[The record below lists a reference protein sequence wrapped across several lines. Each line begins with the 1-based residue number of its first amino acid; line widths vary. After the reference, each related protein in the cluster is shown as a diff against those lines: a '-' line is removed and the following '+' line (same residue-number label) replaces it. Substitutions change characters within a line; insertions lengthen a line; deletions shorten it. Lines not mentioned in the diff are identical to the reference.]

1 VFELVPDVPEPTR
14 AERLL
19 GAVRQGDDVLNKPR
33 TSWLVRNL
41 VPTSSWGILYGPPGG
56 GKSFYGLTFALEL
69 ARGGRWAGQ
78 EIEPEKVLYIAAER
92 AAVLGDR
99 QEAWQRHHRQPIP
112 GNFHELVWAPQL
124 HKGEDLDDLVSVVAA
139 IRPRL
144 VIIDTLAQCSIG
156 LEENGTQMGYLVSAL
171 DRVRNAT
178 DNGSVLGIHHT
189 GKDVTK
195 GMRGSSILL
204 GAADYTLEISGDA
217 TAIRAQVQKLNAS
230 AHPYAEWYKLE
241 GVNMPP
247 LEGDDEWRSGA
258 VLVGTTGKD
267 VGTSRVVE
275 LLPLMA
281 GTYKET
287 GITRS
292 EVDEVLSLQRS
303 SSSRVLA
310 TAKDRGWLTS
320 TGKGPTTRYYITE
333 AGLEECGKP

>member
-1 VFELVPDVPEPTR
+1 MANKQKPKTADEASVLLTETEAGRVFELVPDVPEPTR

-139 IRPRL
+139 IRPRPL
-144 VIIDTLAQCSIG
+144 TAWQPKEWWL
-156 LEENGTQMGYLVSAL
+156 
-171 DRVRNAT
+171 
-178 DNGSVLGIHHT
+178 
-189 GKDVTK
+189 
-195 GMRGSSILL
+195 SSI
-204 GAADYTLEISGDA
+204 E
-217 TAIRAQVQKLNAS
+217 
-230 AHPYAEWYKLE
+230 
-241 GVNMPP
+241 
-247 LEGDDEWRSGA
+247 
-258 VLVGTTGKD
+258 
-267 VGTSRVVE
+267 
-275 LLPLMA
+275 
-281 GTYKET
+281 
-287 GITRS
+287 
-292 EVDEVLSLQRS
+292 
-303 SSSRVLA
+303 
-310 TAKDRGWLTS
+310 
-320 TGKGPTTRYYITE
+320 
-333 AGLEECGKP
+333 